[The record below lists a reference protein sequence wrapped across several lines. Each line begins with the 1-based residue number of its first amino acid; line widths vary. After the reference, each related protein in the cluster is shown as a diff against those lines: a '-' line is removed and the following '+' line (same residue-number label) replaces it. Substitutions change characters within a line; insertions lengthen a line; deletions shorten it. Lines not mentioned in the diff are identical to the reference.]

1 MPVNEGLIIILYEY
15 ESREYEPDY
24 YNSSSNLGNT
34 SIYWRRDY
42 TLCAGI
48 KSFKEEYTKLE
59 KLVAKGEIR
68 NILVYTD
75 ARLATVKKEILLS
88 IV

>member
-1 MPVNEGLIIILYEY
+1 MSVNEGLIIILYEY

-24 YNSSSNLGNT
+24 YKPGELGTT
-34 SIYWRRDY
+34 SIYWRRNY

-59 KLVAKGEIR
+59 KQVAKGEIR